1 MARKHMKK
9 TIHALATTLV
19 FCAAATLAEAHA
31 MLDHASP
38 RVGSTVS
45 PAPKEIV
52 LWFTEK
58 LEPGFSTI
66 EVRNG
71 QGAAVQT
78 GKASVSGDGT
88 QLSVPLMALPPGRYK
103 VNWRVLSVDTHT
115 TQGDFSFTVG
125 R

>member
-1 MARKHMKK
+1 ML
-9 TIHALATTLV
+9 IL
-19 FCAAATLAEAHA
+19 CAAATLAQAHA

-38 RVGSTVS
+38 KVGSTVN
-45 PAPKEIV
+45 PPPKEIV

-66 EVRNG
+66 EVRNE
-71 QGAAVQT
+71 QGAVVQT
-78 GKASVSGDGT
+78 AKASVSGDGT
-88 QLSVPLMALPPGRYK
+88 QLSVPLKSLPPGRYK

-115 TQGDFSFTVG
+115 TQGNFSFNVG

>member
-1 MARKHMKK
+1 MAGKHMKK
-9 TIHALATTLV
+9 TAYALTTTLI
-19 FCAAATLAEAHA
+19 FCAAATLADAHA

-38 RVGSTVS
+38 RVGSTVN

-58 LEPGFSTI
+58 LEPGFSMI

-78 GKASVSGDGT
+78 GKASVSGDGS

-115 TQGDFSFTVG
+115 TQGNFSFSVG
-125 R
+125 H

>member
-1 MARKHMKK
+1 MAGKHMKK
-9 TIHALATTLV
+9 TVYALTTTLI
-19 FCAAATLAEAHA
+19 FCVAATLAEAHA

-58 LEPGFSTI
+58 REPGFSTI

-103 VNWRVLSVDTHT
+103 VNWRALSVDTHT